1 MVDKNVDC
9 TALCE
14 KFICEKKPPALK
26 IRKQGNKKI
35 VWCTMIDEEC
45 DHGWCIH
52 SKCADRKMTQDGKCK
67 QTTSVVQTQPQVKLD
82 DPYPDAMP
90 KDLARKFRQR

>member
-82 DPYPDAMP
+82 DPYPEAMP